1 MFAVKTTKHPGGILN
16 YDIYA
21 YAYYFS
27 LTIMVCTLSKVD
39 IFILHFKTETQ
50 GDAIPFLRSHS
61 K

>member
-16 YDIYA
+16 YDIYV

-39 IFILHFKTETQ
+39 ILILHFKTETQ
-50 GDAIPFLRSHS
+50 GDVFLS
-61 K
+61 